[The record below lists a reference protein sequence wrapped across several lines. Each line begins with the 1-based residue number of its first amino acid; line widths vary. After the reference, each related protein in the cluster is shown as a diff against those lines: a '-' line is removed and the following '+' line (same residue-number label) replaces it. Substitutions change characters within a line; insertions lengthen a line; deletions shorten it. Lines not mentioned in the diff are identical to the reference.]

1 MRMENSL
8 ENFTGEFYQMF
19 NEQLTSILYNLL
31 QRPVEGTLHDSF
43 YEAPETK
50 TKGTTEKEN
59 HILVSFMN
67 RNAKIL
73 NKLLTNRN
81 QHYKVPW

>member
-8 ENFTGEFYQMF
+8 ENFTGEVYQMF
-19 NEQLTSILYNLL
+19 NEELTPILYNLL
-31 QRPVEGTLHDSF
+31 QRHAEGTLHDSF

-50 TKGTTEKEN
+50 IKDTTEKEN
-59 HILVSFMN
+59 YRLVSFMN

-73 NKLLTNRN
+73 NKIVTNRN
-81 QHYKVPW
+81 QQYKGPW